1 MAQDV
6 TSLELFAFVIL
17 PIGVAASA
25 WAVVLVAERR
35 RLAKAGPPLQVPG
48 PSPASTDVPEARRS
62 TLRG

>member
-1 MAQDV
+1 MAQAV

-35 RLAKAGPPLQVPG
+35 GAAKSGPRDK
-48 PSPASTDVPEARRS
+48 ASKTPKHP
-62 TLRG
+62 

>member
-1 MAQDV
+1 M

-35 RLAKAGPPLQVPG
+35 GAAKSGPRDK
-48 PSPASTDVPEARRS
+48 ASDAAE
-62 TLRG
+62 